1 MFRVLKI
8 TTHREPK
15 FDKHPE
21 IENVGKR
28 KARYQ
33 SVMRVLKPNTVYEF
47 FNHERNLPVDFFTES
62 LPHVSI
68 SAIVG
73 ENGMGKS
80 SLLELMLRI
89 VNNAAYAMRGGL
101 DRRSSYH
108 PRYVRDV
115 YATLTFEDID
125 DRGRQR
131 KHEIV
136 VDDKIIRFVTDDE
149 TIWTY
154 DFDNRDGDN
163 KGVTYLQE
171 RLSARDC
178 MEQLF
183 YTVVVNYSMYSYN
196 VNEYTDENTEPD
208 ELDSDDNREEMII
221 EDYCWLNSVFH
232 KNDGYQFP
240 LVLNP
245 FRSDG
250 VIDVNNERILTQN
263 RVFLM
268 AIAEES
274 PLSNIL
280 QDKEPY
286 SFRFDVNSN
295 YDPIY
300 NSKYGCRNG
309 RYQMQY
315 LRLIADWKE
324 ENDIIDILGE
334 TILKIWSKCIGY
346 DLLAE
351 VDCRNKQFDKAD
363 RIRALN
369 YVVYKTI
376 KIALTY
382 GKYKKYQDFLRDA
395 GQKGKDGNIMLQVY
409 IKLLHDDNTHVT
421 LKLFRALAFLV
432 FGHYGT
438 TIRHTHDEEYVGR
451 NELYLKDFGKRIDGC
466 LNREPCFWGRSDSLP
481 TMERYDD
488 LGECHEWR
496 REELL
501 PASCFDAKMWLKVK
515 TTNGRQGKF
524 VSISSLSSGER
535 QLIYMLCTAMY
546 HLFNLKT
553 NWQNGNEKDPSV
565 KYQNV
570 FMVFDEMEL
579 YFHPK
584 YQTMLVERLLRCIKS
599 MGLENTIKGIHIMF
613 STHSPFILSDIP
625 MQNIVGISKGKPAGL
640 KNIKDTFCANVYD
653 ILASGFFMKRFVGE
667 FAERKLD
674 ETLLSLTKNTRADEE
689 EFEKAEII
697 TQLVGDD
704 YIRINMEH
712 MLSSIKDGQNKK
724 EE

>member
-1 MFRVLKI
+1 MFRILKI

-15 FDKHPE
+15 FDKYPQTG
-21 IENVGKR
+21 NVGKR

-47 FNHERNLPVDFFTES
+47 FNQERSLPKYFFSEG

-101 DRRSSYH
+101 DKRNSYH

-115 YATLTFEDID
+115 YATLTFEDMD

-136 VDDKIIRFVTDDE
+136 VDDKIIRFITDGE
-149 TIWTY
+149 TKWKY
-154 DFDNRDGDN
+154 DFDHRDGDN
-163 KGVTYLQE
+163 NGVTYLQE
-171 RLSARDC
+171 GLSVRDWL
-178 MEQLF
+178 EQLF

-196 VNEYTDENTEPD
+196 VNEYTEENTEHD
-208 ELDSDDNREEMII
+208 ELDSDDNREEMNI

-250 VIDVNNERILTQN
+250 IINVNNERILTQN
-263 RVFLM
+263 RIFLM
-268 AIAEES
+268 AIGEDS
-274 PLSNIL
+274 PLNDIL

-286 SFRFDVNSN
+286 SFRFDMNSN

-300 NSKYGCRNG
+300 HSKYGCRNG

-315 LRLIADWKE
+315 LRLITDWRE
-324 ENDIIDILGE
+324 ENEVIDNLGE
-334 TILKIWSKCIGY
+334 TILRIWSKCIGY

-351 VDCRNKQFDKAD
+351 VNCQEKQFDEGD
-363 RIRALN
+363 RARAWN

-382 GKYKKYQDFLRDA
+382 GKYKTYQDALRNTTLEDK
-395 GQKGKDGNIMLQVY
+395 KGKNLLEIY
-409 IKLLHDDNTHVT
+409 IKLLHDDNTHIT

-438 TIRHTHDEEYVGR
+438 TIRHIHREKDLGK
-451 NELYLKDFGKRIDGC
+451 NELYLKDFGKRIDLC
-466 LNREPCFWGRSDSLP
+466 LKKGAYFYGSKEKLP
-481 TMERYDD
+481 RVERYKD
-488 LGECHEWR
+488 LEKRHNWN

-501 PASCFDAKMWLKVK
+501 PASCFNAKMWLKVK
-515 TTNGRQGKF
+515 TTKGGANKY
-524 VSISSLSSGER
+524 VSMSSLSSGER

-553 NWQNGNEKDPSV
+553 NWQNGNEKDLSV
-565 KYQNV
+565 KYRNV
-570 FMVFDEMEL
+570 CMLFDELEL

-584 YQTMLVERLLRCIKS
+584 YQTMLIERLLRCIKS
-599 MGLENTIKGIHIMF
+599 MRLENSFEGIHIMF

-625 MQNIVGISKGKPAGL
+625 KQNIMGIAKGKPAEL

-674 ETLLSLTKNTRADEE
+674 ETLLSLTRKTRPEE
-689 EFEKAEII
+689 EELEKAKII

-712 MLSSIKDGQNKK
+712 MLSSIRDGQKK
-724 EE
+724 NEE

>member
-1 MFRVLKI
+1 
-8 TTHREPK
+8 
-15 FDKHPE
+15 
-21 IENVGKR
+21 
-28 KARYQ
+28 
-33 SVMRVLKPNTVYEF
+33 
-47 FNHERNLPVDFFTES
+47 
-62 LPHVSI
+62 
-68 SAIVG
+68 
-73 ENGMGKS
+73 
-80 SLLELMLRI
+80 
-89 VNNAAYAMRGGL
+89 MRGGL
-101 DRRSSYH
+101 DKRSSYH

-115 YATLTFEDID
+115 YATLTFEDMN

-136 VDDKIIRFVTDDE
+136 IDDKIIRFFTDGE
-149 TIWTY
+149 TKWTY
-154 DFDNRDGDN
+154 DFDHRDGN
-163 KGVTYLQE
+163 NYGVTYLQE
-171 RLSARDC
+171 GLSVRDC

-183 YTVVVNYSMYSYN
+183 YTVAVNYSMYSYN
-196 VNEYTDENTEPD
+196 VNEYTEENTEHD
-208 ELDSDDNREEMII
+208 ELDSDDNEEEMNI

-250 VIDVNNERILTQN
+250 VINVNNERILTQN

-268 AIAEES
+268 AIGEDS
-274 PLSNIL
+274 PLNDIL

-295 YDPIY
+295 YDPIC

-315 LRLIADWKE
+315 LRLITDWRE
-324 ENDIIDILGE
+324 ENEVIDNLGE
-334 TILKIWSKCIGY
+334 TILRIWSKCIGY

-351 VDCRNKQFDKAD
+351 VNCREKQFDEGD
-363 RIRALN
+363 RARTWN

-382 GKYKKYQDFLRDA
+382 GKYKTYQEALRNTTLEDK
-395 GQKGKDGNIMLQVY
+395 KGKNLLEIY
-409 IKLLHDDNTHVT
+409 IKLLHDDNTHIT

-438 TIRHTHDEEYVGR
+438 TIRHTHGEEDVGR
-451 NELYLKDFGKRIDGC
+451 NELHLKDFGKRIEGC
-466 LNREPCFWGRSDSLP
+466 LIGHTSLYGSNDSLP
-481 TMERYDD
+481 AVERYDD
-488 LGECHEWR
+488 LEKCHEWR

-501 PASCFDAKMWLKVK
+501 PASCFDARMWLKVDTAK
-515 TTNGRQGKF
+515 GRPEKY

-535 QLIYMLCTAMY
+535 QLVYMLCTAMY

-553 NWQNGNEKDPSV
+553 NWQNGNEKDQSV
-565 KYQNV
+565 KYRNV
-570 FMVFDEMEL
+570 CMIFDEMEL

-584 YQTMLVERLLRCIKS
+584 YQTMLVERLLKSIKS
-599 MGLENTIKGIHIMF
+599 MGLENIFKGIHIMF

-625 MQNIVGISKGKPAGL
+625 MQNIMGIAKGKPVGL

-674 ETLLSLTKNTRADEE
+674 ETLLSLTKKARPEE
-689 EFEKAEII
+689 EKLEKAEII
-697 TQLVGDD
+697 TQLIGDD

-712 MLSSIKDGQNKK
+712 MLSSIKDEQIKT